1 MMSRSARSVAE
12 ASLPGGPSSGLAMTS
27 LALSMVLASLGVSIP
42 YVALPTLTE
51 AFGVSFQAVQWIVIA
66 YLLAITALVVGIGRL
81 GDILGHRR
89 VLLAGIVLF
98 TVASIV
104 CAAAP
109 SFWVLIAG
117 RAMQGA
123 GAAALMALT
132 LVMARQVVP
141 REATGSAMG
150 LLGTMSAIGTAL
162 GPTLGGLLTAGPGW
176 RAIFLILVPLGVLNL
191 LLARRALPEAV
202 EVMQRDRG
210 QFDALGTLLL
220 GLSVGAYALA
230 LTMGDGASGGVNF
243 ALLLGALAAGSLFVF
258 AESRARSPLIQLS
271 ALRDVKL
278 SSSLAINA
286 LTSTVIMATLV
297 VGPFYLSRALGLGEA
312 LVGLVVSVGPVVAAL
327 SGVPAGRLV
336 DRFGVPVILVAGLAQ
351 IAAGSVAL
359 ALLPATLGIAGY
371 VASIAVLTSGYQ
383 LFLAANNTA
392 VMIDVGEDQRGVISG
407 MLTLSRNLG
416 LTTGASLMGAVFAF
430 AAGTQDMRTAPADVV
445 AFGMRM
451 TFAFAAALMV
461 VAVVIAIASR
471 WGALARARSGH
482 AR

>member
-1 MMSRSARSVAE
+1 MNRTATGVEE
-12 ASLPGGPSSGLAMTS
+12 ASLLGGAASSLAIPS
-27 LALSMVLASLGVSIP
+27 LALSMVLASLGVSVP
-42 YVALPTLTE
+42 YVALPALTE

-66 YLLAITALVVGIGRL
+66 YLLTVTTLVVGIGRL

-109 SFWVLIAG
+109 SFWVLIVG

-123 GAAALMALT
+123 GAAALMGLT
-132 LVMARQVVP
+132 LVLVRQVVP
-141 REATGSAMG
+141 RQATGGAMG
-150 LLGTMSAIGTAL
+150 LLGTMSAVGTAL
-162 GPTLGGLLTAGPGW
+162 GPTLGGLLTAGLGW

-191 LLARRALPEAV
+191 WLARRALPEAAEVV
-202 EVMQRDRG
+202 ERDRG

-230 LTMGDGASGGVNF
+230 LTIGGGHSGRLSF
-243 ALLLGALAAGSLFVF
+243 ALLLGALAVGGLFVF
-258 AESRARSPLIQLS
+258 AQSRAHSPLLQLS
-271 ALRDVKL
+271 ALRDARL
-278 SSSLAINA
+278 SGSLAINA

-312 LVGLVVSVGPVVAAL
+312 LVGLVVSIGPVVAAL

-336 DRFGVPVILVAGLAQ
+336 DRFGVPIILVAGLVQ
-351 IAAGSVAL
+351 IAMGSVAL
-359 ALLPATLGIAGY
+359 ALLSATLGIAGY
-371 VASIAVLTSGYQ
+371 VATIAVLTSGYQ
-383 LFLAANNTA
+383 LFLAANNTS
-392 VMIDVGEDQRGVISG
+392 VMLDVADNQRGVISG

-430 AAGTQDMRTAPADVV
+430 AAGTQDMQTAPPDVV
-445 AFGMRM
+445 AIGMRI

-461 VAVVIAIASR
+461 LALVIAIASR
-471 WGALARARSGH
+471 WRALARARSGDD
-482 AR
+482 R

>member
-1 MMSRSARSVAE
+1 MNQSAKSVE
-12 ASLPGGPSSGLAMTS
+12 GASLPGGTASSLAMPS
-27 LALSMVLASLGVSIP
+27 LALSMVLASLGVSVP

-66 YLLAITALVVGIGRL
+66 YLLSITTLVVGIGRL

-89 VLLAGIVLF
+89 VLLAGIISF

-109 SFWVLIAG
+109 SFWVLIVG

-123 GAAALMALT
+123 GAAALMGLT
-132 LVMARQVVP
+132 LVLVRQVVP
-141 REATGSAMG
+141 RQATGGAMG
-150 LLGTMSAIGTAL
+150 LLGTMSAVGTAL
-162 GPTLGGLLTAGPGW
+162 GPTLGGLLTAGLGW
-176 RAIFLILVPLGVLNL
+176 RAIFLILVPLGVLNF
-191 LLARRALPEAV
+191 LLARRALPRAV
-202 EVMQRDRG
+202 EATQRDRG

-230 LTMGDGASGGVNF
+230 LTIGGGHSGRLSF
-243 ALLLGALAAGSLFVF
+243 ALLLGALAVGSLFVF
-258 AESRARSPLIQLS
+258 VQSRAQSPLIQLS
-271 ALRDVKL
+271 ALRDAKL

-297 VGPFYLSRALGLGEA
+297 VGPFYLARALGLGEA
-312 LVGLVVSVGPVVAAL
+312 LVGLVVSIGPVVAAL
-327 SGVPAGRLV
+327 SGIPAGRLV
-336 DRFGVPVILVAGLAQ
+336 DRFGVPIILVAGLVQ
-351 IAAGSVAL
+351 IAAGSIAL
-359 ALLPATLGIAGY
+359 ALLPATLGAAGY
-371 VASIAVLTSGYQ
+371 IASIAVLTSGYQ

-430 AAGTQDMRTAPADVV
+430 AAGTQDMRTAPPDVV
-445 AFGMRM
+445 DFGMRI
-451 TFAFAAALMV
+451 TFAFAAVLIILALLV
-461 VAVVIAIASR
+461 AIAGR
-471 WGALARARSGH
+471 WRALARAHSG
-482 AR
+482 R

>member
-1 MMSRSARSVAE
+1 
-12 ASLPGGPSSGLAMTS
+12 
-27 LALSMVLASLGVSIP
+27 
-42 YVALPTLTE
+42 
-51 AFGVSFQAVQWIVIA
+51 
-66 YLLAITALVVGIGRL
+66 
-81 GDILGHRR
+81 
-89 VLLAGIVLF
+89 
-98 TVASIV
+98 
-104 CAAAP
+104 
-109 SFWVLIAG
+109 
-117 RAMQGA
+117 
-123 GAAALMALT
+123 
-132 LVMARQVVP
+132 
-141 REATGSAMG
+141 MG

-176 RAIFLILVPLGVLNL
+176 RAIFLTLVPLGVLNL
-191 LLARRALPEAV
+191 WLARRALPEAV

-230 LTMGDGASGGVNF
+230 PTIGDGNSGGLKF
-243 ALLLGALAAGSLFVF
+243 ALLLGALAVGSLFVL

-271 ALRDVKL
+271 ALRDATL

-312 LVGLVVSVGPVVAAL
+312 LVGLVVSIGPVVAAL
-327 SGVPAGRLV
+327 RGVPAGRLV
-336 DRFGVPVILVAGLAQ
+336 DRFGVPTILVAGLAQ

-359 ALLPATLGIAGY
+359 ASLPATLGIAGY

-392 VMIDVGEDQRGVISG
+392 VMIDVGADQRGVISG

-445 AFGMRM
+445 AFGMRS

-461 VAVVIAIASR
+461 LALVIAIASR
-471 WGALARARSGH
+471 WRALEARG
-482 AR
+482 